1 MTAVPPKQL
10 LQLVYQVAQLHEDNQ
25 RGHGEDHLGPDD
37 HVDVVDEVNVQEQK
51 VEPDLHPVEHRGPPL
66 GPAPHPVL
74 DAVNV
79 VQVQGV
85 LEQDVDRRDEHEQ
98 ALGVPITRKKGTS

>member
-1 MTAVPPKQL
+1 
-10 LQLVYQVAQLHEDNQ
+10 
-25 RGHGEDHLGPDD
+25 
-37 HVDVVDEVNVQEQK
+37 
-51 VEPDLHPVEHRGPPL
+51 
-66 GPAPHPVL
+66 
-74 DAVNV
+74 VNV